1 MGPFEEAFLCQN
13 LGDSRE
19 RISPTLLRILPTP
32 PGSCLVGGRTSYSTD
47 MYNLEVGFSN
57 MERRTHGRML
67 I

>member
-19 RISPTLLRILPTP
+19 RISPILLRILPMP
-32 PGSCLVGGRTSYSTD
+32 PRSCLVGGRTSYSPD
-47 MYNLEVGFSN
+47 IYSLEVGFSN
-57 MERRTHGRML
+57 MDRRTHGRML